1 MSLRLR
7 ITLIFLLCSTLVLGL
22 LGLVADRALAGRL
35 AEQRRVAVETDLA
48 RLARSLQEPVWTV
61 DVPQVRDVLLAELG
75 GADTASWIAV
85 GFDGR
90 WLIAERMA
98 GAVVVREGAEPA
110 MPAAR
115 RDLVRDGDPPRVV
128 GTILLAPDTSP
139 TAAELARRRSE
150 TLGAILVLDAALAG
164 LAWLV
169 LGGMVEQRLRPLAR
183 RLEEVLDAI
192 SDGVLTTT
200 TGNRIERSNPAAR
213 RLLRRDDLEGRALG
227 EALPEA
233 DGEGMIELHGRR
245 IAVSCGPLQGGGSVL
260 VLRDLTDQ
268 LAAADRMQQA
278 QRLESIGKLAGGIA
292 HDSNNLLTVIM
303 GAAELLGRTADAGA
317 RQRHVDT
324 ILDTASRA
332 ADFNRKLLAFA
343 RKDAVRRDP
352 VDLRLLLDE
361 VETLLG
367 HSLDKRVTI
376 LVERPGEPLA
386 TLGDRTA
393 LINALINLGVN
404 AGDAMPGGGELRLSL
419 MRTDLVAPEEAAG
432 GGELAPGA
440 YACLLV
446 ADTGSGISAA
456 VLPRLFEPF
465 FTTKPVGKGTGLGL
479 AAVLGTVRSHGGT
492 VTVSSQAGRGTTFR
506 VLLPLTRMPEG
517 PVSGPAVPGLWR
529 GSGTV
534 LLVDDDATVR
544 LVAQRLL
551 EEMGFTVLTAA
562 NGKLALEIHARQ
574 RKDIRLVVLDM
585 VMPVMDGETCFRELR
600 TRDTRLPVLFVSG
613 FSGDADLAR
622 LRAIGTTDWL
632 AKPFRAEQL
641 VAAVRQTLERRE

>member
-7 ITLIFLLCSTLVLGL
+7 ITLVLLLGSTLVLGL
-22 LGLVADRALAGRL
+22 LGLVADRALAARL
-35 AEQRRVAVETDLA
+35 GEQRRQAVETDLA

-61 DVPQVRDVLLAELG
+61 DLPQVREVLLAELA
-75 GADTASWIAV
+75 GADTAAWIAI
-85 GFDGR
+85 GIDGR
-90 WLIAERMA
+90 WLVAERTA
-98 GAVVVREGAEPA
+98 GAIAVREATEPA
-110 MPAAR
+110 APAAR

-128 GTILLAPDTSP
+128 GTILLAPDTAP
-139 TAAELARRRSE
+139 IDAELARRRWE
-150 TLGAILVLDAALAG
+150 ILGAILILDAALAG
-164 LAWLV
+164 FAWLV
-169 LGGMVEQRLRPLAR
+169 LGGMVEQRLRPLAH

-213 RLLRRDDLEGRALG
+213 RLLRRDDLEGRPLG
-227 EALPEA
+227 EALPAA
-233 DGEGMIELHGRR
+233 DGHGMIELHGRR
-245 IAVSCGPLQGGGSVL
+245 VALSCGPLQGGGSVL

-268 LAAADRMQQA
+268 LAAVDRMQQA

-303 GAAELLGRTADAGA
+303 GAAELLGRTVDAGA

-343 RKDAVRRDP
+343 RKEAVRRDP

-376 LVERPGEPLA
+376 LVERPGESLA

-393 LINALINLGVN
+393 LLNALINLGVN
-404 AGDAMPGGGELRLSL
+404 AGDAMAGGGELRLSL

-432 GGELAPGA
+432 GGELPAGA

-446 ADTGSGISAA
+446 ADTGSGIPAA

-492 VTVSSQAGRGTTFR
+492 VTVSSQTGRGTTFR
-506 VLLPLTRMPEG
+506 VLLPLTKLPEG
-517 PVSGPAVPGLWR
+517 VASGPAIPGRWR

-562 NGKLALEIHARQ
+562 NGKLALEAHERHRAE
-574 RKDIRLVVLDM
+574 IRLVVLDM

-600 TRDTRLPVLFVSG
+600 ARDAKLPVLFVSG

-641 VAAVRQTLERRE
+641 VAAVRQTLERR